1 MSIQKYTT
9 KSGARYSVRLYV
21 RKDEN
26 GKQEYYVKK
35 GFKTEKEAKLH
46 EARKKVEI
54 EDTGGYHK
62 PSNDLFRTVYEEWLP
77 SYRNRVQ
84 ETTYQRT
91 KDLFR
96 LHILPKFGDRSI
108 SKITP
113 VHCQNAVNDWAVKF
127 TNIKHLKSY
136 SSQIFEYAIFAELLH
151 RNPMANTNLPKR
163 EKEENENY
171 FSLEELKAF
180 WDILNKE
187 EPLKHI
193 LIFQLLIT
201 TGIRKGELAALHW
214 SDINFEEQL
223 MHVRKSYAT
232 IRNEEKNARRKTVR
246 IQKNTKNMSSER
258 ILPIDAQTI
267 EMLKLWKKEQ
277 ARELLRFGINTNTKN
292 QLIFTYVNADG
303 DINQPLHADYSNN
316 ILKRLEKK
324 YKFKHVTI
332 HGLRHTHATLLLE
345 GGASI
350 KETQDRLGHKNAETT
365 LNTYSHVTE
374 KAQRN
379 ALEKFIAYTGL

>member
-54 EDTGGYHK
+54 EDTGYHK
-62 PSNDLFRTVYEEWLP
+62 PSNDLFITVYEEWLP

-96 LHILPKFGDRSI
+96 LHILPKFGNKSI

-113 VHCQNAVNDWAVKF
+113 VHCQNAVNEWALKF
-127 TNIKHLKSY
+127 KNIKQLKSY

-163 EKEENENY
+163 EKKENENY
-171 FSLEELKAF
+171 FSLEELKTF

-214 SDINFEEQL
+214 SDIHFEKQL
-223 MHVRKSYAT
+223 MYVRKSYAT
-232 IRNEEKNARRKTVR
+232 IRNEEKNARRKTIR
-246 IQKNTKNMSSER
+246 IQKNTKNISSER

-277 ARELLRFGINTNTKN
+277 AREILQFGINTNTKN

-332 HGLRHTHATLLLE
+332 HGFRHTHATLLLE

>member
-1 MSIQKYTT
+1 MSIQKYKI
-9 KSGARYSVRLYV
+9 KSGTRYSVRLYV

-54 EDTGGYHK
+54 EDIGYHR
-62 PSNDLFRTVYEEWLP
+62 PSNDLYRAVYEEWLP
-77 SYRNRVQ
+77 SYKNRVQ

-96 LHILPKFGDRSI
+96 LHILPKFGDKSI

-113 VHCQNAVNDWAVKF
+113 VHCQNVINEWAVKY
-127 TNIKHLKSY
+127 TNIKQLKSY
-136 SSQIFEYAIFAELLH
+136 SSQIFEYAIFAELLQ
-151 RNPMANTNLPKR
+151 RNPMTNTKLPKQ
-163 EKEENENY
+163 EKKESENY
-171 FSLEELKAF
+171 FSLEELKEF
-180 WDILNKE
+180 LEILNTE
-187 EPLKHI
+187 ESLKHI

-201 TGIRKGELAALHW
+201 TGVRKGELSALRW
-214 SDINFEEQL
+214 VDVNFEEQL
-223 MHVRKSYAT
+223 LHIGKSYAT
-232 IRNEEKNARRKTVR
+232 IRTEDPNATRKTIR
-246 IQKNTKNMSSER
+246 IQKNTKNVSSER
-258 ILPIDAQTI
+258 ILPIDFQTI
-267 EMLKLWKKEQ
+267 ELLKLWKKEQ
-277 ARELLRFGINTNTKN
+277 AEELLQFGINTKTKK

-303 DINQPLHADYSNN
+303 AINQPLHADYSNN
-316 ILKRLEKK
+316 IMKRLEKK
-324 YKFKHVTI
+324 YKLKHVTI

-379 ALEKFIAYTGL
+379 AVEKFIAYTGL

>member
-1 MSIQKYTT
+1 MSIQKYKT
-9 KSGARYSVRLYV
+9 KSGTRYSVRLYV
-21 RKDEN
+21 RKEEN

-54 EDTGGYHK
+54 EDMGYHR

-77 SYRNRVQ
+77 SYKNRVQ

-96 LHILPKFGDRSI
+96 LHILPKFGDKSI

-113 VHCQNAVNDWAVKF
+113 VHCQNVINEWAVKY
-127 TNIKHLKSY
+127 TNIKQLKSY
-136 SSQIFEYAIFAELLH
+136 SSQIFEYAIFAELLQ
-151 RNPMANTNLPKR
+151 RNPMTNTKLPKQ
-163 EKEENENY
+163 EKKESENY
-171 FSLEELKAF
+171 FSLEELKEF
-180 WDILNKE
+180 LEILNTE
-187 EPLKHI
+187 ESLKHI

-201 TGIRKGELAALHW
+201 TGVRKGELSALRW
-214 SDINFEEQL
+214 VDVNFEEQL
-223 MHVRKSYAT
+223 LHIGKSYAT
-232 IRNEEKNARRKTVR
+232 IRTEDPNATRKTIR
-246 IQKNTKNMSSER
+246 IQKNTKNVSSER
-258 ILPIDAQTI
+258 ILPIDFQTI
-267 EMLKLWKKEQ
+267 ELLKLWKKEQ
-277 ARELLRFGINTNTKN
+277 AEELLQFGINTKTKN

-303 DINQPLHADYSNN
+303 AINQPLHADYSNN
-316 ILKRLEKK
+316 IMKRLEKK

-379 ALEKFIAYTGL
+379 AVEKFIAYTGL

>member
-1 MSIQKYTT
+1 MSIQKYKI
-9 KSGARYSVRLYV
+9 KSGTRYSVRLYV

-54 EDTGGYHK
+54 EDIGYHR
-62 PSNDLFRTVYEEWLP
+62 PSNDLYRTIYEEWLP
-77 SYRNRVQ
+77 SYKNRVQ

-96 LHILPKFGDRSI
+96 LHILPKFGDKSI

-113 VHCQNAVNDWAVKF
+113 VHCQNAINEWAVKY
-127 TNIKHLKSY
+127 TNIKQLKSY
-136 SSQIFEYAIFAELLH
+136 SSQIFEYAIFAELLQ
-151 RNPMANTNLPKR
+151 RNPMTNTKLPHR
-163 EKEENENY
+163 EKKESENY
-171 FSLEELKAF
+171 FSLEELKKF
-180 WDILNKE
+180 LEILNKE
-187 EPLKHI
+187 ESLKHI

-201 TGIRKGELAALHW
+201 TGVRKGELSALRW
-214 SDINFEEQL
+214 ADINFEEQL
-223 MHVRKSYAT
+223 LHIGKSYAT
-232 IRNEEKNARRKTVR
+232 IRTEDPNATRKTIR
-246 IQKNTKNMSSER
+246 IQKNTKNVSSER
-258 ILPIDAQTI
+258 ILPIDFQTI
-267 EMLKLWKKEQ
+267 ELLKLWKKEQ
-277 ARELLRFGINTNTKN
+277 AEELLQFGINTKTKK

-303 DINQPLHADYSNN
+303 AINQPLHADYSNN
-316 ILKRLEKK
+316 IMKRLEKK
-324 YKFKHVTI
+324 YKLKHVTI

-379 ALEKFIAYTGL
+379 AVDKFIAYTGL

>member
-54 EDTGGYHK
+54 EDTGYHK
-62 PSNDLFRTVYEEWLP
+62 PSNDLFITVYEEWLP

-96 LHILPKFGDRSI
+96 LHILPKFGDKSI

-113 VHCQNAVNDWAVKF
+113 VHCQNAINEWAVKY
-127 TNIKHLKSY
+127 TNIKQLKSY
-136 SSQIFEYAIFAELLH
+136 SSQIFEYAIFAELVQ
-151 RNPMANTNLPKR
+151 RNPMTNTKLPKR
-163 EKEENENY
+163 EKKESENY
-171 FSLEELKAF
+171 FSLEELKEF
-180 WDILNKE
+180 LEILNKE
-187 EPLKHI
+187 ESLKHI
-193 LIFQLLIT
+193 LIFQLLIA
-201 TGIRKGELAALHW
+201 TGVRKGELSALRW
-214 SDINFEEQL
+214 VDINFEEQL
-223 MHVRKSYAT
+223 LHIRKSYAT
-232 IRNEEKNARRKTVR
+232 IRTEDPNATRKTIR
-246 IQKNTKNMSSER
+246 IQKNTKNISSER
-258 ILPIDAQTI
+258 ILPIDFQTI
-267 EMLKLWKKEQ
+267 ELLKLWKKEQ
-277 ARELLRFGINTNTKN
+277 AEELLQFGINTKTKN

-303 DINQPLHADYSNN
+303 AINQPLHADYSNN
-316 ILKRLEKK
+316 IMKRLEKK

-379 ALEKFIAYTGL
+379 AVEKFIAYTGL

>member
-54 EDTGGYHK
+54 EDTGYHK
-62 PSNDLFRTVYEEWLP
+62 PSNDLFITVYEEWLP

-96 LHILPKFGDRSI
+96 LHILPKFGNKSI

-113 VHCQNAVNDWAVKF
+113 VHCQNAVNEWALKF
-127 TNIKHLKSY
+127 KNIKQLKSY

-163 EKEENENY
+163 EKKENENY

-193 LIFQLLIT
+193 LT
-201 TGIRKGELAALHW
+201 ELGR
-214 SDINFEEQL
+214 S
-223 MHVRKSYAT
+223 RP
-232 IRNEEKNARRKTVR
+232 
-246 IQKNTKNMSSER
+246 SS
-258 ILPIDAQTI
+258 I
-267 EMLKLWKKEQ
+267 
-277 ARELLRFGINTNTKN
+277 
-292 QLIFTYVNADG
+292 
-303 DINQPLHADYSNN
+303 
-316 ILKRLEKK
+316 
-324 YKFKHVTI
+324 
-332 HGLRHTHATLLLE
+332 
-345 GGASI
+345 GG
-350 KETQDRLGHKNAETT
+350 
-365 LNTYSHVTE
+365 
-374 KAQRN
+374 
-379 ALEKFIAYTGL
+379 

>member
-1 MSIQKYTT
+1 MTIQKYTT
-9 KSGARYSVRLYV
+9 NSGARYRVRLYV

-54 EDTGGYHK
+54 EDTGYHK
-62 PSNDLFRTVYEEWLP
+62 PSNDLFITVYEEWLP

-96 LHILPKFGDRSI
+96 LHILPKFGNKSI

-113 VHCQNAVNDWAVKF
+113 VHCQNAVNEWALKF
-127 TNIKHLKSY
+127 KNIKQLKSY

-163 EKEENENY
+163 ENKENENY

-201 TGIRKGELAALHW
+201 TGIRKGELAALHL
-214 SDINFEEQL
+214 SDIYFEEQL
-223 MHVRKSYAT
+223 MYVRKIYAT

-246 IQKNTKNMSSER
+246 IQKNTKNISSER

-267 EMLKLWKKEQ
+267 EMLKIWKKEQ
-277 ARELLRFGINTNTKN
+277 ARELLQFGINTNTKN

-303 DINQPLHADYSNN
+303 DINQPLHADYSNS

-332 HGLRHTHATLLLE
+332 HGFRHTHATLLLE

>member
-54 EDTGGYHK
+54 EDTGYHK
-62 PSNDLFRTVYEEWLP
+62 PSNDLFITVYEEWLP

-96 LHILPKFGDRSI
+96 LHILPKFGNKSI

-113 VHCQNAVNDWAVKF
+113 VHCQNAVNEWALKF
-127 TNIKHLKSY
+127 KNIKQLKSY
-136 SSQIFEYAIFAELLH
+136 SSQIFEYAIFAELLY

-163 EKEENENY
+163 EKKENENY

-214 SDINFEEQL
+214 SDIYFEEQL
-223 MHVRKSYAT
+223 MYVRKSYAT

-246 IQKNTKNMSSER
+246 IQKNTKNISSER

-267 EMLKLWKKEQ
+267 EMLKIWKKEQ
-277 ARELLRFGINTNTKN
+277 ARELLQFGINTNTKN

-332 HGLRHTHATLLLE
+332 HGFRHTHATLLLE

>member
-1 MSIQKYTT
+1 MSIQKYKI
-9 KSGARYSVRLYV
+9 KSGTRYSVRLYV

-54 EDTGGYHK
+54 EDIGYHR
-62 PSNDLFRTVYEEWLP
+62 PSNDLYRTVYEEWLP
-77 SYRNRVQ
+77 SYKNRVQ

-96 LHILPKFGDRSI
+96 LHILPKFGDKSI

-113 VHCQNAVNDWAVKF
+113 VHCQNAINEWAVKY
-127 TNIKHLKSY
+127 TNIKQLKSY
-136 SSQIFEYAIFAELLH
+136 SSQIFEYAIFAELLQ
-151 RNPMANTNLPKR
+151 RNPMTNTKLPHR
-163 EKEENENY
+163 EKKESENY
-171 FSLEELKAF
+171 FSLEELKKF
-180 WDILNKE
+180 LKILNKE
-187 EPLKHI
+187 ESLKHI

-201 TGIRKGELAALHW
+201 TGVRKGELSALRW
-214 SDINFEEQL
+214 ADINFEEQL
-223 MHVRKSYAT
+223 LHIGKSYAT
-232 IRNEEKNARRKTVR
+232 IRTEDPNATRKTIR
-246 IQKNTKNMSSER
+246 IQKNTKNVSSER
-258 ILPIDAQTI
+258 ILPIDFQTI
-267 EMLKLWKKEQ
+267 ELLKLWKKEQ
-277 ARELLRFGINTNTKN
+277 AEELLQFGINTKTKK

-303 DINQPLHADYSNN
+303 AINQPLHADYSNN
-316 ILKRLEKK
+316 IMKRLEKK
-324 YKFKHVTI
+324 YKLKHVTI

-379 ALEKFIAYTGL
+379 AVDKFIAYTGL

>member
-1 MSIQKYTT
+1 MSIQKYKT
-9 KSGARYSVRLYV
+9 KSGTRYSVRLYV

-54 EDTGGYHK
+54 EDMGYHR

-77 SYRNRVQ
+77 SYKNRVQ

-96 LHILPKFGDRSI
+96 LHILPKFGDKSI

-113 VHCQNAVNDWAVKF
+113 IYCQNAINEWAVKY
-127 TNIKHLKSY
+127 TNIKQLKSY
-136 SSQIFEYAIFAELLH
+136 SSQIFEYAIFAELLQ
-151 RNPMANTNLPKR
+151 RNPMTNTKLPKQ
-163 EKEENENY
+163 EKKESENY
-171 FSLEELKAF
+171 FSLEELKEF
-180 WDILNKE
+180 LEILNKE
-187 EPLKHI
+187 ESLKHI

-201 TGIRKGELAALHW
+201 TGVRKGELSALRW
-214 SDINFEEQL
+214 ADINFEEQL
-223 MHVRKSYAT
+223 LHIGKSYAT
-232 IRNEEKNARRKTVR
+232 IRTEDPNATRKTIR
-246 IQKNTKNMSSER
+246 IQKNTKNVSSER
-258 ILPIDAQTI
+258 ILPIDTQTI

-277 ARELLRFGINTNTKN
+277 AEVLLQFGINANTKK
-292 QLIFTYVNADG
+292 QLIFTYVNANG
-303 DINQPLHADYSNN
+303 DVNQPLHADYSNN
-316 ILKRLEKK
+316 IMRRLEKK

-350 KETQDRLGHKNAETT
+350 KEAQDRLGLKNAETT

-379 ALEKFIAYTGL
+379 AVDKFIAYTGL

>member
-1 MSIQKYTT
+1 MSIQKYKI
-9 KSGARYSVRLYV
+9 KSGTRYSVRLYV

-54 EDTGGYHK
+54 EDIGYHR
-62 PSNDLFRTVYEEWLP
+62 PSNDLYRTVYEEWLP
-77 SYRNRVQ
+77 SYKNRVQ

-96 LHILPKFGDRSI
+96 LHILPKFGDKSI

-113 VHCQNAVNDWAVKF
+113 VHCQNAINEWAVKY
-127 TNIKHLKSY
+127 TNIKQLKSY
-136 SSQIFEYAIFAELLH
+136 SSQIFEYAIFAELLQ
-151 RNPMANTNLPKR
+151 RNPMTNTKLPHR
-163 EKEENENY
+163 EKKESENY
-171 FSLEELKAF
+171 FSLEELKKF
-180 WDILNKE
+180 LEILNKE
-187 EPLKHI
+187 ESLKHI

-201 TGIRKGELAALHW
+201 TGVRKGELSALRW
-214 SDINFEEQL
+214 ADINFEEQL
-223 MHVRKSYAT
+223 LHIGKSYAT
-232 IRNEEKNARRKTVR
+232 IRTEDPNATRKTIR
-246 IQKNTKNMSSER
+246 IQKNTKNVSSER
-258 ILPIDAQTI
+258 ILPIDFQTI
-267 EMLKLWKKEQ
+267 ELLKLWKKEQ
-277 ARELLRFGINTNTKN
+277 AEELLQFGINTKTKK

-303 DINQPLHADYSNN
+303 AINQPLHADYSNN
-316 ILKRLEKK
+316 IMKRLEKK
-324 YKFKHVTI
+324 YKLKHVTI

-379 ALEKFIAYTGL
+379 AVDKFIAYTGL

>member
-1 MSIQKYTT
+1 MSIQKYKT
-9 KSGARYSVRLYV
+9 KSGTRYSVRLYV

-54 EDTGGYHK
+54 EDIGYHR

-77 SYRNRVQ
+77 SYKNRVQ

-96 LHILPKFGDRSI
+96 LHILPKFGDKSI

-113 VHCQNAVNDWAVKF
+113 VHCQNAINDWAVKY
-127 TNIKHLKSY
+127 TNIKQLKSY
-136 SSQIFEYAIFAELLH
+136 SSQIFEYAIFAELLQ
-151 RNPMANTNLPKR
+151 RNPMTNTKLPKR
-163 EKEENENY
+163 EKKESENY
-171 FSLEELKAF
+171 FSLEELKEF
-180 WDILNKE
+180 LEILNKE
-187 EPLKHI
+187 ESLKHI

-201 TGIRKGELAALHW
+201 TGVRKGELSALRW
-214 SDINFEEQL
+214 VDVNFEEQL
-223 MHVRKSYAT
+223 LHIGKSYAT
-232 IRNEEKNARRKTVR
+232 IRTEDPNATRKTIR
-246 IQKNTKNMSSER
+246 IQKNTKNVSSER
-258 ILPIDAQTI
+258 ILPIDFQTI
-267 EMLKLWKKEQ
+267 ELLKLWKKEQ
-277 ARELLRFGINTNTKN
+277 AEELLQFGINTKTKN

-303 DINQPLHADYSNN
+303 AINQPLHADYSNN
-316 ILKRLEKK
+316 IMKRLEKK

-379 ALEKFIAYTGL
+379 AVEKFVAYTGL

>member
-1 MSIQKYTT
+1 MSIQKYKT
-9 KSGARYSVRLYV
+9 KNGTRYSVRLYI

-46 EARKKVEI
+46 EARKKVKI
-54 EDTGGYHK
+54 EDMGYHR

-77 SYRNRVQ
+77 SYKNRVQ

-96 LHILPKFGDRSI
+96 LHILPKFGDKSI

-113 VHCQNAVNDWAVKF
+113 VHCQNAINEWAVKY
-127 TNIKHLKSY
+127 TNIKQLKSY
-136 SSQIFEYAIFAELLH
+136 SSQIFEYAIFAELLQ
-151 RNPMANTNLPKR
+151 RNPMTNTKLPKQ
-163 EKEENENY
+163 EKKESKNY
-171 FSLEELKAF
+171 FSLEELKEF
-180 WDILNKE
+180 LEILNKE
-187 EPLKHI
+187 ESLKHI

-201 TGIRKGELAALHW
+201 TGVRKGELSALRW
-214 SDINFEEQL
+214 VDVNFEEQL
-223 MHVRKSYAT
+223 LHIEKSYAT
-232 IRNEEKNARRKTVR
+232 IRTEDPHATRKTIR
-246 IQKNTKNMSSER
+246 IQKNTKNISSKR
-258 ILPIDAQTI
+258 ILPIDFQTI
-267 EMLKLWKKEQ
+267 ELLKLWKREQ
-277 ARELLRFGINTNTKN
+277 ARELLQFGINTNTKK
-292 QLIFTYVNADG
+292 QLIFTYVNSDG

-316 ILKRLEKK
+316 IMKRLEKK

-379 ALEKFIAYTGL
+379 AVDKFISYTGL

>member
-54 EDTGGYHK
+54 EDTGYHK
-62 PSNDLFRTVYEEWLP
+62 PSNDLFITVYEEWLP

-96 LHILPKFGDRSI
+96 LHILPKFGNKSI

-113 VHCQNAVNDWAVKF
+113 VHCQNAVNEWALKF
-127 TNIKHLKSY
+127 KNIKQLKSY

-163 EKEENENY
+163 EKKENENY

-214 SDINFEEQL
+214 SAIYFEEQL
-223 MHVRKSYAT
+223 MYVRKSYAT

-246 IQKNTKNMSSER
+246 IQKNTKNISSER

-267 EMLKLWKKEQ
+267 EMLKIWKKEQ
-277 ARELLRFGINTNTKN
+277 ARELLQFGINTNTKN

-332 HGLRHTHATLLLE
+332 HGFRHTHATLLLE

>member
-1 MSIQKYTT
+1 MSIQKYKT
-9 KSGARYSVRLYV
+9 KSGTRYSVRLYV

-54 EDTGGYHK
+54 EDMGYHR

-77 SYRNRVQ
+77 SYKNRVQ

-96 LHILPKFGDRSI
+96 LHILPKFGDKSI

-113 VHCQNAVNDWAVKF
+113 VHCQNAINEWAVKY
-127 TNIKHLKSY
+127 TNIKQLKSY
-136 SSQIFEYAIFAELLH
+136 SSQIFEYAIFAELLQ
-151 RNPMANTNLPKR
+151 RNPMTNTKLPKQ
-163 EKEENENY
+163 EKKESENY
-171 FSLEELKAF
+171 FSLEELKEF
-180 WDILNKE
+180 LEILNKE
-187 EPLKHI
+187 ESLKHI

-201 TGIRKGELAALHW
+201 TGVRKGELSALRW
-214 SDINFEEQL
+214 ADINFEEQL
-223 MHVRKSYAT
+223 LHIGKSYAT
-232 IRNEEKNARRKTVR
+232 IRTEDPNATRKTIR
-246 IQKNTKNMSSER
+246 IQKNTKNVSSER
-258 ILPIDAQTI
+258 ILPIDTQTI

-277 ARELLRFGINTNTKN
+277 AKELLQFGINANTKK
-292 QLIFTYVNADG
+292 QLIFTYVNANG
-303 DINQPLHADYSNN
+303 DVNQPLHADYSNN
-316 ILKRLEKK
+316 IMRRLEKK

-379 ALEKFIAYTGL
+379 AVDKFIAYTGL

>member
-1 MSIQKYTT
+1 
-9 KSGARYSVRLYV
+9 
-21 RKDEN
+21 
-26 GKQEYYVKK
+26 
-35 GFKTEKEAKLH
+35 
-46 EARKKVEI
+46 
-54 EDTGGYHK
+54 
-62 PSNDLFRTVYEEWLP
+62 
-77 SYRNRVQ
+77 
-84 ETTYQRT
+84 
-91 KDLFR
+91 
-96 LHILPKFGDRSI
+96 
-108 SKITP
+108 
-113 VHCQNAVNDWAVKF
+113 
-127 TNIKHLKSY
+127 
-136 SSQIFEYAIFAELLH
+136 
-151 RNPMANTNLPKR
+151 
-163 EKEENENY
+163 
-171 FSLEELKAF
+171 
-180 WDILNKE
+180 
-187 EPLKHI
+187 
-193 LIFQLLIT
+193 
-201 TGIRKGELAALHW
+201 
-214 SDINFEEQL
+214 
-223 MHVRKSYAT
+223 
-232 IRNEEKNARRKTVR
+232 
-246 IQKNTKNMSSER
+246 MSSER

>member
-54 EDTGGYHK
+54 EDTGYHK
-62 PSNDLFRTVYEEWLP
+62 PSNDLFITVYEEWLP

-96 LHILPKFGDRSI
+96 LHILPKFGNKSI

-113 VHCQNAVNDWAVKF
+113 VHCQNAVNEWALKF
-127 TNIKHLKSY
+127 KNIKQLKSY

-163 EKEENENY
+163 EKKENENY

-214 SDINFEEQL
+214 SDIYLEEQL
-223 MHVRKSYAT
+223 MYVRKSYAT

-246 IQKNTKNMSSER
+246 IQKNTKNISSER

-267 EMLKLWKKEQ
+267 EMLKIWKKEQ
-277 ARELLRFGINTNTKN
+277 ARELLQFGINTNTKN

-332 HGLRHTHATLLLE
+332 HGFRHTHATLLLE

>member
-1 MSIQKYTT
+1 MSIQKYKT
-9 KSGARYSVRLYV
+9 KSGTRYSVRLYV
-21 RKDEN
+21 CKDEN

-54 EDTGGYHK
+54 EDNGYHK
-62 PSNDLFRTVYEEWLP
+62 PSNDLFKTVYEEWLP
-77 SYRNRVQ
+77 SYKNRVQ

-96 LHILPKFGDRSI
+96 LHILPKFGDKSI

-113 VHCQNAVNDWAVKF
+113 VHCQNAINDWAVKY
-127 TNIKHLKSY
+127 TNIKQLKSY
-136 SSQIFEYAIFAELLH
+136 SSQIFEYAIFAELLQ
-151 RNPMANTNLPKR
+151 RNPMTNTKLPKR
-163 EKEENENY
+163 EKKESENY
-171 FSLEELKAF
+171 FSLEELKEF
-180 WDILNKE
+180 LEILNKE
-187 EPLKHI
+187 ESLKHI
-193 LIFQLLIT
+193 LIFQLLIA
-201 TGIRKGELAALHW
+201 TGVRKGELSALRW

-223 MHVRKSYAT
+223 LNIEKSYAT
-232 IRNEEKNARRKTVR
+232 IRNEDANSTRKTIR
-246 IQKNTKNMSSER
+246 IQKDTKNISSER
-258 ILPIDAQTI
+258 VLPIDPLTI

-277 ARELLRFGINTNTKN
+277 AKELLQFGINANTKK
-292 QLIFTYVNADG
+292 QLIFTYINSDG
-303 DINQPLHADYSNN
+303 EINQPLHADYSNN
-316 ILKRLEKK
+316 IMNRLEKK

-379 ALEKFIAYTGL
+379 AVEKFIAYTGL

>member
-1 MSIQKYTT
+1 MSIQKYKT
-9 KSGARYSVRLYV
+9 KSGTRYSVRLYV

-54 EDTGGYHK
+54 EDTGYHK
-62 PSNDLFRTVYEEWLP
+62 PSNDLFRTIYEEWLP
-77 SYRNRVQ
+77 SYKNRVQ

-96 LHILPKFGDRSI
+96 LHILPKFGDKSI

-113 VHCQNAVNDWAVKF
+113 VHCQNAINDWAVKY
-127 TNIKHLKSY
+127 TNIKQLKSY
-136 SSQIFEYAIFAELLH
+136 SSQIFEYAIFAELLQ
-151 RNPMANTNLPKR
+151 RNPMTNTKLPKR
-163 EKEENENY
+163 EKKESENY
-171 FSLEELKAF
+171 FSLEELKEF
-180 WDILNKE
+180 LEILNKE
-187 EPLKHI
+187 ESLKHI

-201 TGIRKGELAALHW
+201 TGVRKGELSALRW
-214 SDINFEEQL
+214 VDVNFEEQL
-223 MHVRKSYAT
+223 LHIGKSYAT
-232 IRNEEKNARRKTVR
+232 IRTEDPNATRKTIR
-246 IQKNTKNMSSER
+246 IQKNTKNVSSER
-258 ILPIDAQTI
+258 ILPIDFQTI
-267 EMLKLWKKEQ
+267 ELLKLWKKEQ
-277 ARELLRFGINTNTKN
+277 AEELLQFGINTKTKN

-303 DINQPLHADYSNN
+303 AINQPLHADYSNN
-316 ILKRLEKK
+316 IMKRLEKK

-379 ALEKFIAYTGL
+379 AVEKFIAYTRL

>member
-1 MSIQKYTT
+1 MSIQKYKT
-9 KSGARYSVRLYV
+9 KSGTRYSVRLYV

-46 EARKKVEI
+46 EARKKIEI
-54 EDTGGYHK
+54 EDMGYHR

-77 SYRNRVQ
+77 SYKNRVQ
-84 ETTYQRT
+84 ATTNQRT

-96 LHILPKFGDRSI
+96 LHILPKFGDKSI

-113 VHCQNAVNDWAVKF
+113 VHCQNAINEWAVKY
-127 TNIKHLKSY
+127 TNIKQLKSY
-136 SSQIFEYAIFAELLH
+136 SSQIFEYAIFAELLQ
-151 RNPMANTNLPKR
+151 RNPMTNTKLPKQ
-163 EKEENENY
+163 EKKESENY
-171 FSLEELKAF
+171 FSLEELKEF
-180 WDILNKE
+180 LEILNKE
-187 EPLKHI
+187 ESLKHI

-201 TGIRKGELAALHW
+201 TGVRKGELSALRW
-214 SDINFEEQL
+214 ADINFEEQL
-223 MHVRKSYAT
+223 LHIGKSYAT
-232 IRNEEKNARRKTVR
+232 IRTEDPNATRKTIR
-246 IQKNTKNMSSER
+246 IQKNTKNVSSER
-258 ILPIDAQTI
+258 ILPIDTQTI

-277 ARELLRFGINTNTKN
+277 AKELLQFGINANTKK
-292 QLIFTYVNADG
+292 QLIFTYVNANG
-303 DINQPLHADYSNN
+303 DVNQPLHADYSNN
-316 ILKRLEKK
+316 IMRRLEKK

-379 ALEKFIAYTGL
+379 AVDKFIAYTGL

>member
-1 MSIQKYTT
+1 MSIQKYKT
-9 KSGARYSVRLYV
+9 KSGTRYSVRLYV

-35 GFKTEKEAKLH
+35 GFKTEKGAKLH

-54 EDTGGYHK
+54 EDTGYHK

-77 SYRNRVQ
+77 SYKNRVQ

-96 LHILPKFGDRSI
+96 LHILPKFGDKSI

-113 VHCQNAVNDWAVKF
+113 VHCQNAINDWAVKY
-127 TNIKHLKSY
+127 TNIKQLKSY
-136 SSQIFEYAIFAELLH
+136 SSQIFEYAIFAELLQ
-151 RNPMANTNLPKR
+151 RNPMTNTKLPKQ
-163 EKEENENY
+163 EKKESENY
-171 FSLEELKAF
+171 FSLEELKEF
-180 WDILNKE
+180 LEILNKE
-187 EPLKHI
+187 ESLKHI

-201 TGIRKGELAALHW
+201 TGVRKGELSALRW
-214 SDINFEEQL
+214 VDVNFEEQL
-223 MHVRKSYAT
+223 LHIEKSYAT
-232 IRNEEKNARRKTVR
+232 IRTEDPNATRKTIR
-246 IQKNTKNMSSER
+246 IQKNTKNVSSER
-258 ILPIDAQTI
+258 ILPIDFQTI
-267 EMLKLWKKEQ
+267 ELLKLWKKEQ
-277 ARELLRFGINTNTKN
+277 AEVLLQFGINANTKK
-292 QLIFTYVNADG
+292 QLIFTYVNANG
-303 DINQPLHADYSNN
+303 DVNQPLHADYSNN
-316 ILKRLEKK
+316 IMRRLEKK

-374 KAQRN
+374 KAKRN
-379 ALEKFIAYTGL
+379 AVDKFIAYTGL

>member
-1 MSIQKYTT
+1 MSIQKYKT
-9 KSGARYSVRLYV
+9 KSGTRYSVRLYV

-54 EDTGGYHK
+54 EDMGYHR

-77 SYRNRVQ
+77 SYKNRVQ

-96 LHILPKFGDRSI
+96 LHILPKFGDKSI

-113 VHCQNAVNDWAVKF
+113 VHCQNVINEWAVKY
-127 TNIKHLKSY
+127 TNIKQLKSY
-136 SSQIFEYAIFAELLH
+136 SSQIFEYAIFAELLQ
-151 RNPMANTNLPKR
+151 RNPMTNTKLPKQ
-163 EKEENENY
+163 EKKESENY
-171 FSLEELKAF
+171 FSLEELKEF
-180 WDILNKE
+180 LEILNTE
-187 EPLKHI
+187 ESLKHI

-201 TGIRKGELAALHW
+201 TGVRKGELSALRW
-214 SDINFEEQL
+214 VDVNFEEQL
-223 MHVRKSYAT
+223 LHIGKSYAT
-232 IRNEEKNARRKTVR
+232 IRTEDPNATRKTIR
-246 IQKNTKNMSSER
+246 IQKNTKNVSSKR
-258 ILPIDAQTI
+258 ILPIDFQTI
-267 EMLKLWKKEQ
+267 ELLKLWKKEQ
-277 ARELLRFGINTNTKN
+277 AEELLQFGINTKTKN

-303 DINQPLHADYSNN
+303 AINQPLHADYSNN
-316 ILKRLEKK
+316 IMKRLEKK

-379 ALEKFIAYTGL
+379 AVEKFIAYTGL

>member
-1 MSIQKYTT
+1 MSIQKYKT
-9 KSGARYSVRLYV
+9 KSGTRYSVRLYV

-54 EDTGGYHK
+54 EDTGYHK

-77 SYRNRVQ
+77 SYKNRVQ

-96 LHILPKFGDRSI
+96 LHILPKFGDKSI

-113 VHCQNAVNDWAVKF
+113 VHCQNAINDWAVKY
-127 TNIKHLKSY
+127 TNIKQLKSY
-136 SSQIFEYAIFAELLH
+136 SSQIFEYAIFAELLQ
-151 RNPMANTNLPKR
+151 RNPMTNTKLPKQ
-163 EKEENENY
+163 EKKESENY
-171 FSLEELKAF
+171 FSLEELKEF
-180 WDILNKE
+180 LEILNKE
-187 EPLKHI
+187 ESLKHI

-201 TGIRKGELAALHW
+201 TGVRKGELSALRW
-214 SDINFEEQL
+214 VDVNFEEQL
-223 MHVRKSYAT
+223 LHIEKSYAT
-232 IRNEEKNARRKTVR
+232 IRTEDPNATRKTIR
-246 IQKNTKNMSSER
+246 IQKNTKNVSSER
-258 ILPIDAQTI
+258 ILPIDFQTI
-267 EMLKLWKKEQ
+267 ELLKLWKKEQ
-277 ARELLRFGINTNTKN
+277 AEVLLQFGINANTKK
-292 QLIFTYVNADG
+292 QLIFTYVNANG
-303 DINQPLHADYSNN
+303 DVNQPLHADYSNN
-316 ILKRLEKK
+316 IMRRLEKK

-374 KAQRN
+374 KAKRN
-379 ALEKFIAYTGL
+379 AVDKFIAYTGL

>member
-1 MSIQKYTT
+1 MSIQKYKT
-9 KSGARYSVRLYV
+9 KSGTRYSVRLYV
-21 RKDEN
+21 RKEEN

-54 EDTGGYHK
+54 EDTGYHK

-77 SYRNRVQ
+77 SYKNRVQ
-84 ETTYQRT
+84 GTTYQRT

-96 LHILPKFGDRSI
+96 LHILPTFGDRSI

-127 TNIKHLKSY
+127 TNIKQLKSY

-277 ARELLRFGINTNTKN
+277 ARELLQFGINTNTKN

>member
-1 MSIQKYTT
+1 MSIQKYKI
-9 KSGARYSVRLYV
+9 KSGTRYSVRLYV

-54 EDTGGYHK
+54 EDIGYHR
-62 PSNDLFRTVYEEWLP
+62 PSNDLYRTVYEEWLP
-77 SYRNRVQ
+77 SYKNRVQ
-84 ETTYQRT
+84 ETTCQRT

-96 LHILPKFGDRSI
+96 LHILPKFGDKSI

-113 VHCQNAVNDWAVKF
+113 VHCQNAINEWAVKY
-127 TNIKHLKSY
+127 TNIKQLKSY
-136 SSQIFEYAIFAELLH
+136 SSQIFEYAIFAELLQ
-151 RNPMANTNLPKR
+151 RNPMTNTKLPHR
-163 EKEENENY
+163 EKKESENY
-171 FSLEELKAF
+171 FSLEELKKF
-180 WDILNKE
+180 LEILNKE
-187 EPLKHI
+187 ESLKHI

-201 TGIRKGELAALHW
+201 TGVRKGELSALRW
-214 SDINFEEQL
+214 ADINFEEQL
-223 MHVRKSYAT
+223 LHIGKSYAT
-232 IRNEEKNARRKTVR
+232 IRTEDPNATRKTIR
-246 IQKNTKNMSSER
+246 IQKNTKNVSSER
-258 ILPIDAQTI
+258 ILPIDFQTI
-267 EMLKLWKKEQ
+267 ELLKLWKKEQ
-277 ARELLRFGINTNTKN
+277 AEELLQFGINTKTKK

-303 DINQPLHADYSNN
+303 AINQPLHADYSNN
-316 ILKRLEKK
+316 IMKRLEKK
-324 YKFKHVTI
+324 YKLKHVTI

-379 ALEKFIAYTGL
+379 AVDKFIAYTGL

>member
-1 MSIQKYTT
+1 MSIQKYKT
-9 KSGARYSVRLYV
+9 KSGTRYSVRLYV

-54 EDTGGYHK
+54 EDMGYHR

-77 SYRNRVQ
+77 SYKNRVQ

-96 LHILPKFGDRSI
+96 LHILPKFGDKSI

-113 VHCQNAVNDWAVKF
+113 VHCQNVINEWAVKY
-127 TNIKHLKSY
+127 TNIKQLKSY
-136 SSQIFEYAIFAELLH
+136 SSQIFEYAIFAELLQ
-151 RNPMANTNLPKR
+151 RNPMMNTKLPKQ
-163 EKEENENY
+163 EKKESENY
-171 FSLEELKAF
+171 FSLEELKEF
-180 WDILNKE
+180 LEILNTE
-187 EPLKHI
+187 ESLKHI

-201 TGIRKGELAALHW
+201 TGVRKGELSALRW
-214 SDINFEEQL
+214 VDVNFEEQL
-223 MHVRKSYAT
+223 LHIGKSYAT
-232 IRNEEKNARRKTVR
+232 IRTEDPNATRKTIR
-246 IQKNTKNMSSER
+246 IQKNTKNVSSER
-258 ILPIDAQTI
+258 ILPIDFQTI
-267 EMLKLWKKEQ
+267 ELLKLWKKEQ
-277 ARELLRFGINTNTKN
+277 AEELLQFGINTKTKN

-303 DINQPLHADYSNN
+303 AINQPLHADYSNN
-316 ILKRLEKK
+316 IMKRLEKK

-379 ALEKFIAYTGL
+379 AVEKFIAYTGL

>member
-1 MSIQKYTT
+1 MSIQKYKT
-9 KSGARYSVRLYV
+9 KSGTRYSVRLYV
-21 RKDEN
+21 RKEEN

-54 EDTGGYHK
+54 EDTGYHK

-77 SYRNRVQ
+77 SYKNRVQ
-84 ETTYQRT
+84 GTTYQRT

-96 LHILPKFGDRSI
+96 LHILPKFGNKSI

-127 TNIKHLKSY
+127 TNIKQLKSY

-246 IQKNTKNMSSER
+246 IQKNTKNISSER

-267 EMLKLWKKEQ
+267 EMLKIWKKEQ
-277 ARELLRFGINTNTKN
+277 ARELLQFGINTNTKN

-379 ALEKFIAYTGL
+379 ALKKFIAYTGL

>member
-54 EDTGGYHK
+54 EDTGYHK
-62 PSNDLFRTVYEEWLP
+62 PSNDLFITVYEEWLP

-96 LHILPKFGDRSI
+96 LHILPKFGNKSI

-113 VHCQNAVNDWAVKF
+113 VHCQNAVNEWALKF
-127 TNIKHLKSY
+127 KNIKQLKSY

-163 EKEENENY
+163 EKKENENY
-171 FSLEELKAF
+171 FSLEEL
-180 WDILNKE
+180 
-187 EPLKHI
+187 
-193 LIFQLLIT
+193 
-201 TGIRKGELAALHW
+201 
-214 SDINFEEQL
+214 
-223 MHVRKSYAT
+223 
-232 IRNEEKNARRKTVR
+232 
-246 IQKNTKNMSSER
+246 
-258 ILPIDAQTI
+258 
-267 EMLKLWKKEQ
+267 
-277 ARELLRFGINTNTKN
+277 
-292 QLIFTYVNADG
+292 
-303 DINQPLHADYSNN
+303 
-316 ILKRLEKK
+316 
-324 YKFKHVTI
+324 
-332 HGLRHTHATLLLE
+332 
-345 GGASI
+345 
-350 KETQDRLGHKNAETT
+350 
-365 LNTYSHVTE
+365 
-374 KAQRN
+374 
-379 ALEKFIAYTGL
+379 